1 MRVVPIGLF
10 LFWLSASAAQVSP
23 LHSRAPKPFSITVDQ
38 PAYIG
43 EPIWVH
49 LPAIRPGAI
58 RYAIGASGCNRL
70 ELMSD
75 GKPVQRRSLNP
86 RGFGFG
92 VSSGPI
98 PIGSTCIP
106 ELLTNPPG
114 NRLPLHVWY
123 PVQQPGVYA
132 VRWVSE
138 WSDVKDGKSVTVSV
152 NSAWTTFTVLQ
163 STAAERER
171 WLSRLLASPPADPE
185 LLLGDYIH
193 SLVAATPDERALQ
206 AIVAQIYSSNQSVAW
221 LAACALMYFPENRVK
236 DVIFESILKRGPTEV
251 LAQLVTTNA
260 FDLDSDPERR
270 AQMTRSC
277 FEYLRSSD
285 PAKAAGAI
293 KMIRYTVHL
302 PHQPPV
308 DLKLSALADQK
319 ILEAAPA
326 IIAAN
331 HDDPERELS
340 LYLGLYEG
348 PEAHPL
354 LWRIVYS
361 GGSAA
366 DQARHALLFH
376 PQSDE
381 LPKLA
386 AQLMQPGNSDPYGMN
401 LASLPKGLIVAFG
414 DKAVPVLEAAVRDS
428 PYVWVRTNSAAE
440 LLRKNDPAAFRFF
453 LDAIVNNRWSANV
466 AYKGQLLQH
475 VKEAFPAELS
485 NAASQKA
492 VADFLRA
499 RLRQETGGF

>member
-1 MRVVPIGLF
+1 
-10 LFWLSASAAQVSP
+10 
-23 LHSRAPKPFSITVDQ
+23 
-38 PAYIG
+38 
-43 EPIWVH
+43 
-49 LPAIRPGAI
+49 
-58 RYAIGASGCNRL
+58 
-70 ELMSD
+70 
-75 GKPVQRRSLNP
+75 
-86 RGFGFG
+86 
-92 VSSGPI
+92 
-98 PIGSTCIP
+98 
-106 ELLTNPPG
+106 
-114 NRLPLHVWY
+114 
-123 PVQQPGVYA
+123 
-132 VRWVSE
+132 
-138 WSDVKDGKSVTVSV
+138 
-152 NSAWTTFTVLQ
+152 
-163 STAAERER
+163 
-171 WLSRLLASPPADPE
+171 
-185 LLLGDYIH
+185 
-193 SLVAATPDERALQ
+193 
-206 AIVAQIYSSNQSVAW
+206 
-221 LAACALMYFPENRVK
+221 
-236 DVIFESILKRGPTEV
+236 
-251 LAQLVTTNA
+251 
-260 FDLDSDPERR
+260 
-270 AQMTRSC
+270 
-277 FEYLRSSD
+277 
-285 PAKAAGAI
+285 
-293 KMIRYTVHL
+293 MIRYTVHL

-331 HDDPERELS
+331 HDDPKRELS

-499 RLRQETGGF
+499 RLRQETGGFCSSRVYGEIMKLASLVRADGTMSLAVRVKRGFDQVRLVIEADPVNLLNRVVYLLSSHRSCWERYTGFR